1 MNGGS
6 WMLSCNDFRES
17 VRAQLI
23 ESAELKRK
31 VARECLDSI
40 IAAADLVAGVFR
52 SGGKLLLCGNG
63 GSAADCQHLAAEF
76 VSRFSKDIERPG
88 LPAIALTTD
97 TSFLTAF
104 ANDCGYDGVFERQVQ
119 ALAKPGDA
127 LVAISTSGN
136 SRNVIRAVTAAQASD
151 IRTIALTGAGGRLS
165 DMADV
170 AIKVPSIDTQLIQ
183 EAHLA
188 IEHAVCYLVEQC
200 LYGEQEELIN
210 QSEFALAL

>member
-1 MNGGS
+1 MP
-6 WMLSCNDFRES
+6 SCDDFAERT
-17 VRAQLI
+17 RAQLV
-23 ESAELKRK
+23 ESAELKRR
-31 VARECLDSI
+31 VARECLGSI
-40 IAAADLVAGVFR
+40 VAAADVIANVFR

-104 ANDCGYDGVFERQVQ
+104 SNDRGYDGVFERQIQ

-127 LVAISTSGN
+127 LIAISTSGN
-136 SRNVIRAVTAAQASD
+136 SANVLRAVTAARAASM
-151 IRTIALTGAGGRLS
+151 RTVVITGSGGCLS
-165 DMADV
+165 DMADI
-170 AIKVPSIDTQLIQ
+170 AIKVPSDDTQRIQ

-188 IEHAVCYLVEQC
+188 IEHAICYLVEQC
-200 LYGEQEELIN
+200 LYGEQEELIRH
-210 QSEFALAL
+210 SELPVCALAL